1 VRISRLDILTFD
13 GFSDS
18 ESDILKPRWLPTST
32 ISNRKGT
39 QATMSSKTTDKRLK
53 YGFGEF
59 NRGDAW
65 RYYNVPLERV
75 RNAAQMFG
83 QRHGMKFRVR
93 QSAKAVLVERLA

>member
-1 VRISRLDILTFD
+1 M
-13 GFSDS
+13 SD
-18 ESDILKPRWLPTST
+18 
-32 ISNRKGT
+32 
-39 QATMSSKTTDKRLK
+39 KTTDKRLK

-59 NRGDAW
+59 KLGDAW

-75 RNAAQMFG
+75 RSAAQMFG

>member
-1 VRISRLDILTFD
+1 LPLIATLAYVKCNSHIT
-13 GFSDS
+13 S
-18 ESDILKPRWLPTST
+18 E

-39 QATMSSKTTDKRLK
+39 QATMSNKTTDKRLK
-53 YGFGEF
+53 YGFREF

-75 RNAAQMFG
+75 RSAAQMFG

>member
-1 VRISRLDILTFD
+1 M
-13 GFSDS
+13 SD
-18 ESDILKPRWLPTST
+18 
-32 ISNRKGT
+32 
-39 QATMSSKTTDKRLK
+39 KTTNKRVT

-59 NRGDAW
+59 SLGDAW

-75 RNAAQMFG
+75 RSAAKMFG

>member
-1 VRISRLDILTFD
+1 M
-13 GFSDS
+13 SDKS
-18 ESDILKPRWLPTST
+18 
-32 ISNRKGT
+32 
-39 QATMSSKTTDKRLK
+39 TDKRLK

-65 RYYNVPLERV
+65 RYYNVPLARI
-75 RNAAQMFG
+75 RSAAQMFG